1 MREAE
6 IELALEFLAAVQGE
20 QTFEVVDDQGR
31 RVSSLLYPHRGQ
43 MYIYSA
49 ELRLDRFAIGG
60 SYGTSAFRRTTCTDS
75 DWWPDI
81 SSEYV
86 WLESQSQ
93 TKPKLERFDINL
105 YYRALDLKWDNSKAI
120 QEFLDFLRLS
130 RQGKFYLDAFVGYQ
144 KQRAA
149 IL

>member
-1 MREAE
+1 MVPAPFAG
-6 IELALEFLAAVQGE
+6 LPVQILTG
-20 QTFEVVDDQGR
+20 
-31 RVSSLLYPHRGQ
+31 GQ
-43 MYIYSA
+43 IY
-49 ELRLDRFAIGG
+49 L
-60 SYGTSAFRRTTCTDS
+60 
-75 DWWPDI
+75 
-81 SSEYV
+81 
-86 WLESQSQ
+86 Q
-93 TKPKLERFDINL
+93 LERFDINL